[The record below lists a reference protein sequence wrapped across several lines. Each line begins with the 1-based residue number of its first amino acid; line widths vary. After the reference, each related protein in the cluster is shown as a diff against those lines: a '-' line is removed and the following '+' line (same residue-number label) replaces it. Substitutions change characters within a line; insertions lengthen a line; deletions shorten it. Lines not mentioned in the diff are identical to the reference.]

1 MSNITIEKRQKV
13 LQLSADG
20 KKPAV
25 IAMQVA
31 LSKSIVEQIISE
43 GTAGLEVATQS
54 QATSLVT
61 DAVASMDAAFGS
73 APVAADTPSVP
84 GSKEDKLAQ
93 MLAQAEVQQVAV
105 EKVRKP
111 RAARGPAVDKTKR
124 DLVLIFSPSIKQ
136 GFLTTNLL
144 YSNKTADAIVALA
157 KTDLS
162 KKKKLGDLLAAA
174 DLQAEHIERQ
184 MDESAAEGAKAAKHA
199 ALVLEQYVMV
209 STCPK
214 VAAPAAQAAPEPAAE
229 EVAE

>member
-1 MSNITIEKRQKV
+1 MSNITIEKREKV
-13 LQLSADG
+13 LKLAADG

-43 GTAGLEVATQS
+43 GTAGLEVVTQP
-54 QATSLVT
+54 QATSLVA
-61 DAVASMDAAFGS
+61 DAVASIDAAFGS
-73 APVAADTPSVP
+73 APATAPAAP

-93 MLAQAEVQQVAV
+93 MLAQAEVRQVAV

-162 KKKKLGDLLAAA
+162 KKKKLGELLAAP
-174 DLQAEHIERQ
+174 DLQADHIERQ

-214 VAAPAAQAAPEPAAE
+214 VAAPVAQAAPAPATE

>member
-1 MSNITIEKRQKV
+1 MSNITIEKREKV
-13 LQLSADG
+13 LKLAADG

-43 GTAGLEVATQS
+43 GTAGLEVVTQP
-54 QATSLVT
+54 QATSLVA
-61 DAVASMDAAFGS
+61 DAVASIDAAFGS
-73 APVAADTPSVP
+73 APAPAPAAP

-105 EKVRKP
+105 EKGSQT
-111 RAARGPAVDKTKR
+111 ARPKVPAVDKTKR

-162 KKKKLGDLLAAA
+162 KKKKLGELLAAP
-174 DLQAEHIERQ
+174 DLQADHIERQ

-214 VAAPAAQAAPEPAAE
+214 VAAQVAQAAPEPAAE
-229 EVAE
+229 